1 MARNPRT
8 YLTEVEETVIA
19 GLLERY
25 ALQGF
30 PLRRTDLSDAIRIF
44 VSALPLERQNALPFR
59 NNVPGRKFLKSFSD
73 RHRQRI
79 NFVRASKQEEISLG
93 RDQSYKSHSTPG
105 GA

>member
-1 MARNPRT
+1 M
-8 YLTEVEETVIA
+8 

-44 VSALPLERQNALPFR
+44 VGALPLERQNALPFR
-59 NNVPGRKFLKSFSD
+59 DNVPGRKFLKNFAD

-79 NFVRASKQEEISLG
+79 NFVRASKQEEIRWTATNATNLTQNLVALESVIAENNI
-93 RDQSYKSHSTPG
+93 DPC
-105 GA
+105 